1 MQYSKPRGGGI
12 PFRAAV
18 RANFSKGL
26 DLVAPKGLRTKPWLE
41 LDRLLAEDW
50 HKVNDAKHESQS
62 QAFGR
67 AAHDIGAEALLVPS
81 ARVAG
86 GMNLVYFPQSLGR
99 GSKVEIFGENDLSV
113 ANCYSRSNW
122 RFEQAVAAGLPGV
135 IV

>member
-1 MQYSKPRGGGI
+1 MISTADVSNHPINHASPGKW
-12 PFRAAV
+12 
-18 RANFSKGL
+18 S
-26 DLVAPKGLRTKPWLE
+26 
-41 LDRLLAEDW
+41 AEFPGHW